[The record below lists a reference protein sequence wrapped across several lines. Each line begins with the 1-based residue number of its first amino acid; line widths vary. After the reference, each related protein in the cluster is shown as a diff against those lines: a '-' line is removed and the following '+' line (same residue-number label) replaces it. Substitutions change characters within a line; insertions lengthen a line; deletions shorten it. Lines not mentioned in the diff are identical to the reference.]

1 MVNHHKEGD
10 LGDSESFEHEE
21 QLLLA
26 MIRKKCASMGGDLI
40 PCGDG
45 TPEAEEKEVGCEQM
59 IVQMEKC
66 EPEDSFEK

>member
-26 MIRKKCASMGGDLI
+26 MIRKKCASMGGEEI

-45 TPEAEEKEVGCEQM
+45 TPEAEEKELGCEQM
-59 IVQMEKC
+59 IVQTEKC
-66 EPEDSFEK
+66 ESEDSFEK